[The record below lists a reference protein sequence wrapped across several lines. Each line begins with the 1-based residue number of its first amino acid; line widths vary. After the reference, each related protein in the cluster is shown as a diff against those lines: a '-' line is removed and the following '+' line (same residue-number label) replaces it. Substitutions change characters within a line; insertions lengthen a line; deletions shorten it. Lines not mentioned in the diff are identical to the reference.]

1 MLEQLRVKL
10 QTQRIGV
17 LIDNLEPALINGEFI
32 EPHQSYYVELLTVLA
47 HPTVQSIT
55 LVTSR
60 EPLYEPGIMGF
71 QTFQTYLLEG
81 LTKKAWEKYFNSQNI
96 SININ
101 ALSEMHRAY
110 GGNALAMA
118 LLSSDIRKQY
128 QGNLDVYWQEN
139 RQDLLFNRT
148 LENLIERQFDKLQQD
163 APQTYKLLCRAGCYR
178 YHYIP
183 VVSQEGLFCLLWD
196 ERKESHKRQIVRD
209 LRDRILG
216 IFCDEEYYLHPI
228 IQAEAMK
235 RLRLNGEWKAA
246 NREAANFW
254 KTTVLK
260 LFNNKQI
267 FLNSAE
273 KLTQVENAEEL
284 LVKLKYAIQPFEN
297 WEDSQW
303 RVIAFEAIY
312 HFLEFTNLDFLEI
325 MEQADTLEDPVTHLF
340 VKDAC
345 EIVEGLIQLGI
356 SVYKLAEATHL
367 LGIIDEEMG
376 DVEQSKEELEES
388 KIWFQKSWIIFQDA
402 LLIANQIKAD
412 SLAKKAQRALAGSY
426 YYRAI
431 GLHQLGLSLLKLI
444 KLQES
449 RKALQESKSNFEEA
463 ILIFEQIKA
472 HKQAEEVKQ
481 AQESLAKSEKCCN
494 ISVAL
499 CFLDRQAALK
509 CMFNFQAYF

>member
-1 MLEQLRVKL
+1 
-10 QTQRIGV
+10 
-17 LIDNLEPALINGEFI
+17 
-32 EPHQSYYVELLTVLA
+32 
-47 HPTVQSIT
+47 
-55 LVTSR
+55 
-60 EPLYEPGIMGF
+60 
-71 QTFQTYLLEG
+71 
-81 LTKKAWEKYFNSQNI
+81 
-96 SININ
+96 
-101 ALSEMHRAY
+101 
-110 GGNALAMA
+110 
-118 LLSSDIRKQY
+118 
-128 QGNLDVYWQEN
+128 
-139 RQDLLFNRT
+139 
-148 LENLIERQFDKLQQD
+148 
-163 APQTYKLLCRAGCYR
+163 
-178 YHYIP
+178 
-183 VVSQEGLFCLLWD
+183 
-196 ERKESHKRQIVRD
+196 
-209 LRDRILG
+209 
-216 IFCDEEYYLHPI
+216 
-228 IQAEAMK
+228 MK
-235 RLRLNGEWKAA
+235 RLKLNGEWEAA

-254 KTTVLK
+254 QTTVSK
-260 LFNNKQI
+260 LLDNKQI

-273 KLTQVENAEEL
+273 NLAQVENKEL

-325 MEQADTLEDPVTHLF
+325 MEQADTLEDPATRLFLF

-356 SVYKLAEATHL
+356 PVYKIAESTHL
-367 LGIIDEEMG
+367 LGVIDEEMG

-412 SLAKKAQRALAGSY
+412 SLAKEAQRALAGSY

-463 ILIFEQIKA
+463 ILIFEQINA
-472 HKQAEEVKQ
+472 DKQAEEVKQ

-494 ISVAL
+494 ISIAL
-499 CFLDRQAALK
+499 CFLDCQAALK